1 MLYQDRHT
9 IYYDTVG
16 VMGYLFAEGTMNTI
30 VFYQMGQGRGI
41 CKVIDDCYLYGR
53 MSVQKAKEGPANTS
67 ESVNAYIDM
76 FHMKKN
82 PVSPL

>member
-1 MLYQDRHT
+1 
-9 IYYDTVG
+9 
-16 VMGYLFAEGTMNTI
+16 
-30 VFYQMGQGRGI
+30 
-41 CKVIDDCYLYGR
+41 